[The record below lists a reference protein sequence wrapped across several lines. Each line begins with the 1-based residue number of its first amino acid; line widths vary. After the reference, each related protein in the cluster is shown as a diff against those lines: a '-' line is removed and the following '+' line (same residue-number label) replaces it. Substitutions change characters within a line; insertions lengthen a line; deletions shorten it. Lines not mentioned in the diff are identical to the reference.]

1 MEPENEVG
9 NVEYKLKLTNKDIDR
24 IENLTTQM
32 RYRCTE
38 GEGECIYNL
47 GIEDDGTIT
56 GITEKDYEETIKNIN
71 IIADKNNYSVKIL
84 SSTPVKDG
92 KHIYEV
98 LIREINENKYIDIKV
113 AIAGTVDAGKSSI
126 VGCLITGKNDNG
138 RGFSRSFV
146 FNYVHEL
153 KSGRTSS
160 IAHQIL
166 GFDYNGKAINIQGLN
181 KLTWTDI
188 IQRSSKVVSFFDLCG
203 HEKYL
208 STTILGLASSFPDIC
223 MIIVDANNGIKPMT
237 KEHIFLCITLKIPFI
252 IVITKIDICK
262 DRQNIL
268 KETIQ
273 GINKFLRY
281 PGIRRIPFH
290 IKTQDDIIMCSKN
303 IYADSITPIFQT
315 SCVTSEGI
323 EDIKTFLNI
332 TPKKPLK
339 TEKDIDI
346 IEMHIDHVFNVHGF
360 GIVVGGHLING
371 TINVGDKL
379 LVGPHSGSYETIIV
393 RSIYCKKTPLQ
404 QVKHGSYVCLGIKKP
419 DKINIKR
426 GNVIISNKTEKLIVR
441 EFTAEINILRTHSTT
456 VRVGYEPM
464 FNGYSIRQVSKLVHI
479 KNKKNARGDQI
490 IDDNDNILRNGDTA
504 LVVLKFKYHPEYL
517 KIGTRFILSEGKC
530 KIVGEVISN

>member
-1 MEPENEVG
+1 MDPEKQDG
-9 NVEYKLKLTNKDIDR
+9 NIEYKLKLTDKNEERINK
-24 IENLTTQM
+24 LVTQM
-32 RYRCTE
+32 RYRCIE

-47 GIEDDGTIT
+47 GVGDDGTML
-56 GITEKDYEETIKNIN
+56 GITELEYIETIKNIN
-71 IIADKNNYSVKIL
+71 TIANKNNYSVKIL
-84 SSTPVKDG
+84 STTLVKDN

-113 AIAGTVDAGKSSI
+113 AIAGTVDSGKSTI
-126 VGCLITGKNDNG
+126 TGCLTTGKNDNG
-138 RGFSRSFV
+138 RGYSRSFV

-166 GFDYNGKAINIQGLN
+166 GFDYEGKSINPHGLN

-188 IQRSSKVVSFFDLCG
+188 IQRSAKVISFFDLCG

-208 STTILGLASSFPDIC
+208 GTTILGLTSSFPDIC
-223 MIIVDANNGIKPMT
+223 MIIVDANNGVKPMT

-262 DRQNIL
+262 DRQNVL
-268 KETIQ
+268 KETMQ

-281 PGIRRIPFH
+281 PGIRRIPVQV
-290 IKTQDDIIMCSKN
+290 KTHDDIILCSKN

-315 SCVTSEGI
+315 SCVTGEGLD
-323 EDIKTFLNI
+323 DIKTFLNI
-332 TPKKPLK
+332 TSKKPSKNEVDNEIVEL
-339 TEKDIDI
+339 
-346 IEMHIDHVFNVHGF
+346 HIDHVFNVHGF
-360 GIVVGGHLING
+360 GLVVGGHLING

-379 LVGPHSGSYETIIV
+379 LVGPHSGNYEPIMV
-393 RSIYCKKTPLQ
+393 RSIHCKKTPLQ
-404 QVKHGSYVCLGIKKP
+404 QVKFGSYVCLGIKKV

-464 FNGYSIRQVSKLVHI
+464 FNGYSIKQVAKIVKI
-479 KNKKNARGDQI
+479 KSKKNARGDI
-490 IDDNDNILRNGDTA
+490 TEENDNILRNGDSA
-504 LVVLKFKYHPEYL
+504 VVVLQFKYHPEYL

-530 KIVGEVISN
+530 KIVGEVLSY